1 MENDNKQELLET
13 MVANSDVVAAICNA
27 QEDYKKYVYKT
38 FVKSE
43 LENFA
48 SDRKLIFK
56 DFNIFSSVRGV
67 ERGFCFHR
75 EEWKFSAIYIWT
87 KKNGE
92 WDFYWGISNYQGGPL
107 KVEKRKVSWL
117 ESQPDDEWPYGSERL
132 GKYKDWHMET
142 ISEMVKG
149 NYTKYIIGLVDK
161 ALEEIDKDKLPML

>member
-56 DFNIFSSVRGV
+56 DSNLFGSGSNRGL
-67 ERGFCFHR
+67 CFYR

-87 KKNGE
+87 ERSGE

-107 KVEKRKVSWL
+107 NVEKRKVSWL
-117 ESQPDDEWPYGSERL
+117 EKYPNDYWPYGWEHL
-132 GKYKDWHMET
+132 GRYKDWDMET

-161 ALEEIDKDKLPML
+161 ALEEIDKDKLPMP